1 VRISAGPKTEEEA
14 LEEINTMARRT
25 VSFCPGN
32 DKENSS
38 DVVTHHA
45 FSQSARSHA
54 RTASDMDSV
63 IMMGNDDSSILE
75 FGPCKSTDTLSQ
87 IFDLIDAGRE
97 AGFVISPG

>member
-1 VRISAGPKTEEEA
+1 MSAEPLMEEEA
-14 LEEINTMARRT
+14 LEDISTMSRRT

-32 DKENSS
+32 YKENSS
-38 DVVTHHA
+38 DLVTHHA
-45 FSQSARSHA
+45 FTQSAASHA